1 MDELDRKLI
10 ISLQRDPRLTYREI
24 SNQLCISVPT
34 AQRRVESLFNSGRI
48 RSIRYRLSLDAL
60 GGKWVFFHGQA
71 KIKLTSEVIKGLM
84 DHGSISRVLQCAY
97 NYVACHVDIRE
108 QEDIAEVMSFLM
120 ERLDLVDPKI
130 SIMSCKSSSS
140 GLFSY
145 RKETIQNSS
154 HGNLNNLTN
163 TDMKI
168 IRQLNEDGRKTIRSI
183 SQETG
188 ISSRTIKKRIDFM
201 LKNGLIENEVDFYL
215 GVSGDIWFASYVR
228 LNDPASKDRFFDQMS
243 KYGGHMY
250 TSGWDYSNAPD
261 LVTFDGMFQSLSEVN
276 ECVSTITNS
285 DCVKE
290 TNHTIVHMSYVFDTW
305 VHHMSR
311 GELPLPRSSST
322 KLTYQ

>member
-120 ERLDLVDPKI
+120 SGWTS
-130 SIMSCKSSSS
+130 SIQKSVSCHV
-140 GLFSY
+140 
-145 RKETIQNSS
+145 N
-154 HGNLNNLTN
+154 
-163 TDMKI
+163 
-168 IRQLNEDGRKTIRSI
+168 RQVAVYSVIGKRP
-183 SQETG
+183 
-188 ISSRTIKKRIDFM
+188 SRTLLMAI
-201 LKNGLIENEVDFYL
+201 
-215 GVSGDIWFASYVR
+215 
-228 LNDPASKDRFFDQMS
+228 
-243 KYGGHMY
+243 
-250 TSGWDYSNAPD
+250 
-261 LVTFDGMFQSLSEVN
+261 
-276 ECVSTITNS
+276 
-285 DCVKE
+285 
-290 TNHTIVHMSYVFDTW
+290 
-305 VHHMSR
+305 
-311 GELPLPRSSST
+311 
-322 KLTYQ
+322 